1 MSGRMN
7 FLCIFV
13 SCDAR
18 AASLLQDATQ
28 ESSGPLIKVYPRCS
42 NRRRRSTRTG
52 ACGRGRRKCMRLAKK
67 RGRPAPHCLGDGP
80 PELCQDKLL
89 CVGVAPGER
98 RWLSCADVEPSRSRT
113 AILLDAEPIVDWR
126 TTAVNNNFGTRFKKA
141 PVLKATIELAKA
153 RLAYKLD
160 RYDRAEHR
168 LKRGRVEDLGP
179 SAMYFVGSRALNET
193 VVEAPMYGSM
203 PARGSTLVQASLGRY
218 ALTHLEG
225 NVVRF
230 APLYEKYNGGK
241 AMSSHWMKNR
251 NATIFEPPHRKR
263 RGRVSQN
270 YRDELQR
277 RRAKKARRRGGS
289 Y

>member
-1 MSGRMN
+1 
-7 FLCIFV
+7 
-13 SCDAR
+13 
-18 AASLLQDATQ
+18 
-28 ESSGPLIKVYPRCS
+28 
-42 NRRRRSTRTG
+42 
-52 ACGRGRRKCMRLAKK
+52 MRLAKK

-98 RWLSCADVEPSRSRT
+98 RWLSCADVEPTRTRT
-113 AILLDAEPIVDWR
+113 AMLLDAEPITNWR
-126 TTAVNNNFGTRFKKA
+126 TTVVNNNFGTRFKKA
-141 PVLKATIELAKA
+141 PVLKATIELAKQ

-160 RYDRAEHR
+160 RYDRAEQR
-168 LKRGRVEDLGP
+168 LRRGRVEDLGP
-179 SAMYFVGSRALNET
+179 SAMYFVGSRSMNET
-193 VVEAPMYGSM
+193 VVETRM
-203 PARGSTLVQASLGRY
+203 PARGSTVAGRY
-218 ALTHLEG
+218 AFTHLEG

-277 RRAKKARRRGGS
+277 RRAKKARRRANHRE
-289 Y
+289 

>member
-1 MSGRMN
+1 M
-7 FLCIFV
+7 
-13 SCDAR
+13 
-18 AASLLQDATQ
+18 
-28 ESSGPLIKVYPRCS
+28 
-42 NRRRRSTRTG
+42 
-52 ACGRGRRKCMRLAKK
+52 
-67 RGRPAPHCLGDGP
+67 
-80 PELCQDKLL
+80 
-89 CVGVAPGER
+89 
-98 RWLSCADVEPSRSRT
+98 
-113 AILLDAEPIVDWR
+113 
-126 TTAVNNNFGTRFKKA
+126 NNNFGTRFKKA
-141 PVLKATIELAKA
+141 PVLKATIELAKQ

-179 SAMYFVGSRALNET
+179 SAMYFVGSRAMNDT
-193 VVEAPMYGSM
+193 VVETRM
-203 PARGSTLVQASLGRY
+203 PARGSSIVQSTYGRY

-230 APLYEKYNGGK
+230 APLYQQYNGGA
-241 AMSSHWMKNR
+241 AMKTHWMKNR

-289 Y
+289 N

>member
-1 MSGRMN
+1 M
-7 FLCIFV
+7 
-13 SCDAR
+13 
-18 AASLLQDATQ
+18 
-28 ESSGPLIKVYPRCS
+28 
-42 NRRRRSTRTG
+42 
-52 ACGRGRRKCMRLAKK
+52 
-67 RGRPAPHCLGDGP
+67 
-80 PELCQDKLL
+80 
-89 CVGVAPGER
+89 
-98 RWLSCADVEPSRSRT
+98 
-113 AILLDAEPIVDWR
+113 
-126 TTAVNNNFGTRFKKA
+126 NNNFGTRFKKA

-160 RYDRAEHR
+160 RYDRAEQR
-168 LKRGRVEDLGP
+168 LRRGRVEDLGP

-203 PARGSTLVQASLGRY
+203 PARGSTIVQASFGRY

-241 AMSSHWMKNR
+241 AMSSHWMKRR
-251 NATIFEPPHRKR
+251 NATIFEPPHKKR

-277 RRAKKARRRGGS
+277 RRAKKARRRANH
-289 Y
+289 